1 MSKVMIPSQA
11 PQSSNLAALETPCLL
26 VDRGI
31 LERNIER
38 MHERLRLGGV
48 PLRPHLKT
56 TKCVEIA
63 RLMTRGQ
70 PGGVTVSTLAEAE
83 RFAAAGF
90 RDILYA
96 VAMAP
101 NKLEHAANLRGAG
114 TALTLLI
121 DNVQMARLAGAVATR
136 RGISFP
142 VLIEIDVDGHRSGV
156 LPAPEILVPMAQTIY
171 ATPGLELRG
180 LLTHAGSGYD
190 CNSLKGI
197 ADVAEQERMIMVEAA
212 RTLRAAR
219 LPCAEVSVG
228 STPTALTA
236 ASYAGVTEVRAGVFA
251 FNDLMQARLGVCALE
266 DIAISVLCTVI
277 GHHAPQRRLIVD
289 AGWTAVSQESQL
301 LQGTQVH
308 GRICDAQGRLI
319 EDLALTMLNQ
329 EHGIVTRPSG
339 RPIESEEF
347 PVGLS
352 LRILPVHACATAA
365 AHDRYHMLTAGTDAL
380 EVWPRFGGWTGSD

>member
-1 MSKVMIPSQA
+1 MI
-11 PQSSNLAALETPCLL
+11 SNAGATLTLAALETPCLL
-26 VDRGI
+26 LDRAI

-70 PGGVTVSTLAEAE
+70 PGGITVSTLAEAE

-90 RDILYA
+90 RDVLYA
-96 VAMAP
+96 VAVAP
-101 NKLEHAANLRGAG
+101 NKLEHAANLRNEG

-121 DNVQMARLAGAVATR
+121 DNAPIARLAGAVAKR
-136 RGISFP
+136 RGIRFS

-156 LPAPEILVPMAQTIY
+156 LPVPEVLVPLAREIHAM
-171 ATPGLELRG
+171 PGLELTG
-180 LLTHAGSGYD
+180 ILTHAGSGYD
-190 CNSLKGI
+190 CDSSNGI
-197 ADVAEQERMIMVEAA
+197 AAVAERERLIMVEAA
-212 RTLRAAR
+212 RTLRAAG
-219 LPCAEVSVG
+219 LPCAKVSVG

-236 ASYAGVTEVRAGVFA
+236 ANYAGVTEVRAGVFA
-251 FNDLMQARLGVCALE
+251 FNDLMQAHLGVCTLD

-301 LQGTQVH
+301 HLGTRIH
-308 GRICDAQGRLI
+308 GRIGDAQGRLI
-319 EDLALTMLNQ
+319 EDLALTLLNQ

-339 RPIESEEF
+339 RPIESAEF
-347 PVGLS
+347 PVGTS

-365 AHDRYHMLTAGTDAL
+365 AHDRYHVLTSGTDAT
-380 EVWPRFGGWTGSD
+380 ETWPRFGGWT

>member
-1 MSKVMIPSQA
+1 VRS
-11 PQSSNLAALETPCLL
+11 QSSSLAALETPCLL
-26 VDRGI
+26 LDRGI

-38 MHERLRLGGV
+38 MQERLRLGGV
-48 PLRPHLKT
+48 PLRPHVKT

-70 PGGVTVSTLAEAE
+70 PGGITVSTLAEAE

-90 RDILYA
+90 RDVLYA

-101 NKLEHAANLRGAG
+101 NKLEHAANLRSVG

-121 DNVQMARLAGAVATR
+121 DNVQMARLAGEVATR
-136 RGISFP
+136 RGIRFP

-156 LPAPEILVPMAQTIY
+156 LPAPEVLVPMAQAIH

-190 CNSLKGI
+190 CDSLKGI
-197 ADVAEQERMIMVEAA
+197 AEVAERERTIMVEAA
-212 RTLRAAR
+212 RTLRAAG
-219 LPCAEVSVG
+219 LHCAEVSVG

-236 ASYAGVTEVRAGVFA
+236 SSYAGVTEVRAGVFA
-251 FNDLMQARLGVCALE
+251 FNDLMQTRLGVCTLD

-301 LQGTQVH
+301 HQGTRIY
-308 GRICDAQGRLI
+308 GRIGDARGRLI
-319 EDLALTMLNQ
+319 EDLALTLLNQ
-329 EHGIVTRPSG
+329 EHGIVTRLSG
-339 RPIESEEF
+339 CSIESAEF
-347 PVGLS
+347 PVGTS

-365 AHDRYHMLTAGTDAL
+365 AHDRYHVQRAGSDPM
-380 EVWPRFGGWTGSD
+380 EVWPRFGGWTVPG